1 MPSKKKKFS
10 ARFPPARIKKIMQT
24 DEDVGK
30 VAAAVPVLIS
40 RALEKFI
47 ETLILKTSETT
58 KIRNAKTL
66 TTSHIK
72 QTIHQEKKFDFLKDL
87 VANVP
92 DHQAED
98 ESDPNISDTKR
109 QKTPRPRK
117 QRTEGRKKRKKNSS
131 DSNSEEEAN
140 DNGSSTETDEEV
152 AQHEQL
158 SAMSAAASNE
168 QHQGIPSSSYPN
180 PVISGENP
188 EAMMSYPSTSSMPSH
203 PGYPPPGCYSPQG
216 IPGLP
221 PQGMHNPYS
230 MQMNNHMPQQT
241 QPLNLCNASYNPSM
255 YMPPGYP
262 YPQSLG
268 YPYPPHMNPGAP
280 SHDSHQGMNH
290 LATMPG
296 PSHLPAFSKA
306 PPPSDQGQ
314 DLSLSRVN
322 PVAQNAATPPKQ
334 AQPTSTEDD
343 DYDA

>member
-203 PGYPPPGCYSPQG
+203 PGYPHRAVT
-216 IPGLP
+216 LP
-221 PQGMHNPYS
+221 RGS
-230 MQMNNHMPQQT
+230 
-241 QPLNLCNASYNPSM
+241 
-255 YMPPGYP
+255 
-262 YPQSLG
+262 
-268 YPYPPHMNPGAP
+268 
-280 SHDSHQGMNH
+280 
-290 LATMPG
+290 LATPT
-296 PSHLPAFSKA
+296 
-306 PPPSDQGQ
+306 
-314 DLSLSRVN
+314 R
-322 PVAQNAATPPKQ
+322 NA
-334 AQPTSTEDD
+334 
-343 DYDA
+343 

>member
-1 MPSKKKKFS
+1 M
-10 ARFPPARIKKIMQT
+10 
-24 DEDVGK
+24 
-30 VAAAVPVLIS
+30 
-40 RALEKFI
+40 
-47 ETLILKTSETT
+47 
-58 KIRNAKTL
+58 
-66 TTSHIK
+66 
-72 QTIHQEKKFDFLKDL
+72 KDL

-290 LATMPG
+290 LGTMPG

-322 PVAQNAATPPKQ
+322 PVAQNTATPPKQ

>member
-47 ETLILKTSETT
+47 ETLIMKTSETT
-58 KIRNAKTL
+58 KTRNAKTL

-72 QTIHQEKKFDFLKDL
+72 QTIYQEKKFDFLKDL

-92 DHQAED
+92 DHQAEED
-98 ESDPNISDTKR
+98 TDLNTGDMTKR

-131 DSNSEEEAN
+131 ESNSEEEEN
-140 DNGSSTETDEEV
+140 ENGSSTETDEESS
-152 AQHEQL
+152 QHTQL
-158 SAMSAAASNE
+158 SSGSSNE
-168 QHQGIPSSSYPN
+168 QHQGIPSATYPN
-180 PVISGENP
+180 PINSGENP

-203 PGYPPPGCYSPQG
+203 PAYPPPGCYPPQG
-216 IPGLP
+216 LPGLP

-241 QPLNLCNASYNPSM
+241 QPLNLCNNPSYSPSM
-255 YMPPGYP
+255 YMSSGYP
-262 YPQSLG
+262 YPPSLG
-268 YPYPPHMNPGAP
+268 YPYPPHMNPMP
-280 SHDSHQGMNH
+280 PPHESHPGMNH
-290 LATMPG
+290 SSAPMPG
-296 PSHLPAFSKA
+296 PSHLPVYPKA
-306 PPPSDQGQ
+306 PPPCDQGQ
-314 DLSLSRVN
+314 NMSQSSIN
-322 PVAQNAATPPKQ
+322 PVAPSHVKQTPPNS
-334 AQPTSTEDD
+334 AEDD